1 MASVP
6 AGGDLMVARYKDGV
20 TQGDDKGFGSY
31 TESTEFGTTVG
42 ADLSADATNRMGSAD
57 GAGSDPMFEDM
68 NKKPL
73 TSTGNESPESV
84 GSQKMTGADSDPMF
98 DNDPHGAVND

>member
-1 MASVP
+1 MANVP

-31 TESTEFGTTVG
+31 TNYAEFGTTVG
-42 ADLSADATNRMGSAD
+42 ADLSPGATNSMGPCD
-57 GAGSDPMFEDM
+57 GTQSDPMFEDL

-73 TSTGNESPESV
+73 TGMGSESPQSV
-84 GSQKMTGADSDPMF
+84 GSQKLTGADSDPMF